1 MGDAQAEQNGHKVIG
16 VALRSQAKT
25 IHFLRHAQGTHNE
38 AALVEGRAAYM
49 KIEHLDARLTDFGIE
64 QCASLK
70 ATKHGIEKEAQLVVV
85 SPLTRA
91 IQTAMLSIEQAEGV
105 PWVALECI
113 RERSGEHPCDRRR
126 RVSEL
131 KVEFSSIDFDA
142 VTDEEDVYWDALGS
156 KRETDE
162 AMAGR
167 ARELFAWLRARPETN
182 IAVVTHSAFLSCLFN
197 KALLAPPHLAKWFEN
212 CELRTIYMDL

>member
-1 MGDAQAEQNGHKVIG
+1 MHDM
-16 VALRSQAKT
+16 T
-25 IHFLRHAQGTHNE
+25 ITPHPAPRP
-38 AALVEGRAAYM
+38 
-49 KIEHLDARLTDFGIE
+49 
-64 QCASLK
+64 
-70 ATKHGIEKEAQLVVV
+70 
-85 SPLTRA
+85 PLPPRNPPIKRFA
-91 IQTAMLSIEQAEGV
+91 
-105 PWVALECI
+105 
-113 RERSGEHPCDRRR
+113 R

-182 IAVVTHSAFLSCLFN
+182 IAVVRKL
-197 KALLAPPHLAKWFEN
+197 
-212 CELRTIYMDL
+212 